1 MNLVLCDFPLNMMAS
16 INTLHTC
23 SITNTRKS
31 HMFVA
36 IQSLLLSV
44 LICHRSI
51 WQPVNVRKTR
61 PLKSRLNKQTS
72 TEGLNLRADY
82 SDGDPRGCY
91 SQCVDV
97 MDLMSCFLFFLKGNA
112 FSRVNSNYRSHSE
125 ARRWWPTFFG
135 GRNPPQPRPQ
145 ASSTPSFIFQ
155 MCLFE
160 LI

>member
-1 MNLVLCDFPLNMMAS
+1 MNLVLCDFPLNMMVS
-16 INTLHTC
+16 INTLQTC
-23 SITNTRKS
+23 SFTNTRKS

-72 TEGLNLRADY
+72 TEGLDLRADR

-125 ARRWWPTFFG
+125 ARKWCPTFFG
-135 GRNPPQPRPQ
+135 GHNPPTAQTDELHQ
-145 ASSTPSFIFQ
+145 HHHLSSK
-155 MCLFE
+155 CVYLN
-160 LI
+160 